1 MSVKDVE
8 GWKEKCFYILED
20 EVRYEFGEFVDE
32 NELKE
37 ILASVYGDLDWCRA
51 SELLDDDG
59 QKFEYY
65 FCNLRSIFPHNISCV
80 P

>member
-51 SELLDDDG
+51 SELLDDEFVNACAEWGLMPYLED
-59 QKFEYY
+59 
-65 FCNLRSIFPHNISCV
+65 V
-80 P
+80 